1 MTGKYLLPSSFFGPL
16 GLGVPVCFL
25 FDRQKLGTFLR
36 KPVGPE
42 DQDQAGVGVAREPDL
57 QGRGCPVPPSKRAN
71 MGNEMGKC
79 CAPER
84 SGGMA
89 LLKQDKEHQPES
101 TPAEKKARWVSTVRK
116 GQRKGSDR
124 WSAAEKVASGGASSP
139 ATIDPAS
146 LLREVRP
153 SAALIRLQ
161 LRAPEPR
168 RQGLGAATGD
178 EAAALSDK
186 IDSWRRASAGSLPR
200 AQTRILELSDQASE
214 SSTKDASTLG
224 TGTPSSKPEPLDSRM
239 LIELWEETERIE
251 LDAGTYPSCRSP
263 GPDDAVFP
271 GTAHM
276 ELCVKCRSPTRS
288 LQPWCATCVAAGYV
302 VSSDHTHHHSVSIIK
317 RRQQQRE
324 IASEIAALH
333 DQQVQGSKK
342 MPQTRYEQILN
353 EKRQELERLDASI
366 QLTRRRLLEL

>member
-1 MTGKYLLPSSFFGPL
+1 MVFSQVFFRTAL
-16 GLGVPVCFL
+16 GL
-25 FDRQKLGTFLR
+25 LGFGCSRVFFWGQGSLSGQR
-36 KPVGPE
+36 
-42 DQDQAGVGVAREPDL
+42 DQDHAGAGVAREPDL
-57 QGRGCPVPPSKRAN
+57 QGRRCPVPQSKRVN

-101 TPAEKKARWVSTVRK
+101 TPAEKNARWVSTVRK

-124 WSAAEKVASGGASSP
+124 WSAAEKVASGGASSL

-178 EAAALSDK
+178 EAAALSDR

-239 LIELWEETERIE
+239 VIELWEETERIE

-276 ELCVKCRSPTRS
+276 DLCVKCRSPTRS

-324 IASEIAALH
+324 IASEISALH
-333 DQQVQGSKK
+333 DQQVEGSNK